1 MGGEQEKI
9 GSSFDSSC
17 HFTNFE
23 YLDFL
28 DVVVSVSAEN
38 QEYKKG
44 NGFQNLLTT
53 FLSKGEATCRSFNF
67 RSVARIKKAERACS
81 SVLVGVSSRSHL
93 KMHQRSAGICPGDA

>member
-9 GSSFDSSC
+9 GSSFDSC

-44 NGFQNLLTT
+44 NGF
-53 FLSKGEATCRSFNF
+53 
-67 RSVARIKKAERACS
+67 
-81 SVLVGVSSRSHL
+81 
-93 KMHQRSAGICPGDA
+93 